1 MKKAVKFSIF
11 MLLAFSLVLA
21 ACGNNNSGG
30 GSASTGAGS
39 EGEGT
44 TAGSDIK
51 IGMVTDTGGVND
63 KSFNQTSWEA
73 LQDLEKEQGIK
84 IQYLQSQSD
93 ADYQPNLNQFVKDGY
108 NLTWGIGYAL
118 ESSLKAIAGQ
128 NPDSNFA
135 IIDAAVDAPNVES
148 VLFSENEGAFLV
160 GVVAGKMTKT
170 NKIGFVGGVDAPT
183 IKKFEIGFK
192 AGIEASNPDAQF
204 TAVYASGFDKPDEGK
219 SAAATLYSDGV
230 DIIFQAAGGT
240 GTGVFNEAQDRKAQG
255 QEVWVIGVDKDQ
267 SLEFGN
273 DITLTSM
280 IKRVDVAMKTVS
292 QQVIDG
298 TFKGGTVT
306 TLGLKDDG
314 VGIADTSSANVPQ
327 EILDEVQSYKEQIV
341 SGEIKVPTVE

>member
-1 MKKAVKFSIF
+1 MKKAVKLSLF

-21 ACGNNNSGG
+21 ACGNNNSGN
-30 GSASTGAGS
+30 SASTGS
-39 EGEGT
+39 EGEGSK
-44 TAGSDIK
+44 AGSDIK

-63 KSFNQTSWEA
+63 KSFNETSWEA
-73 LQDLEKEQGIK
+73 LQALKEEQGIK
-84 IQYLQSQSD
+84 VEYLQSTSE
-93 ADYQPNLNQFVKDGY
+93 ADYQPNLNKFVKGGY
-108 NLTWGIGYAL
+108 DLTWGIGFAL
-118 ESSLKAIAGQ
+118 ESALGEIAKQ

-170 NKIGFVGGVDAPT
+170 NKIGFVGGMESPT

-192 AGIEASNPDAQF
+192 AGIEASNPDAEF

-219 SAAATLYSDGV
+219 AAASTLYNEGV
-230 DIIFQAAGGT
+230 DIVFQAAGGT
-240 GTGVFNEAQDRKAQG
+240 GNGVFNEAKDRKGQG

-267 SLEFGN
+267 SLDFGD

-280 IKRVDVAMKTVS
+280 IKRVDVAIKTVS

-298 TFKGGTVT
+298 TFKGGTT
-306 TLGLKDDG
+306 TVLGLKEDG

-327 EILDEVQSYKEQIV
+327 EVLDEVESYKEKIV
-341 SGEIKVPTVE
+341 SGEIEVPTVK

>member
-1 MKKAVKFSIF
+1 MKKAVKLSLF

-21 ACGNNNSGG
+21 ACGNNSSNTATTGG
-30 GSASTGAGS
+30 ESTEGA
-39 EGEGT
+39 
-44 TAGSDIK
+44 AASDIK
-51 IGMVTDTGGVND
+51 IAMVTDTGGVND

-73 LQDLEKEQGIK
+73 LQALEKEQGVTVK
-84 IQYLQSQSD
+84 YLQSKSE

-108 NLTWGIGYAL
+108 NLTWGIGFAL
-118 ESSLKAIAGQ
+118 EKALGDIAKQ

-170 NKIGFVGGVDAPT
+170 NKIGFVGGMDSPT
-183 IKKFEIGFK
+183 IKKFEVGFK
-192 AGIEASNPDAQF
+192 AGIEASNPEAQF
-204 TAVYASGFDKPDEGK
+204 TSVYASGFDKPDEGK
-219 SAAATLYSDGV
+219 SAAATLYGDGA
-230 DIIFQAAGGT
+230 DIVFQAAGGT
-240 GTGVFNEAQDRKAQG
+240 GTGVFNEALDRKNQG

-267 SLEFGN
+267 SIDFGT

-280 IKRVDVAMKTVS
+280 IKRVDVAIKTVS

-298 TFKGGTVT
+298 TFKGGTIT

-314 VGIADTSSANVPQ
+314 VGIADNSNVNVPQ
-327 EILDEVQSYKEQIV
+327 EVLDEVQSYKEKIV
-341 SGEIKVPTVE
+341 SGEITVPTE

>member
-1 MKKAVKFSIF
+1 

-21 ACGNNNSGG
+21 ACGNNSSGNTAATG
-30 GSASTGAGS
+30 GESTEGA
-39 EGEGT
+39 
-44 TAGSDIK
+44 AASDIK
-51 IGMVTDTGGVND
+51 IAMVTDTGGVND

-73 LQDLEKEQGIK
+73 LQALEKEQGVTVK
-84 IQYLQSQSD
+84 YLQSKSE

-108 NLTWGIGYAL
+108 NLTWGIGFAL
-118 ESSLKAIAGQ
+118 ESALGEIAKQ

-170 NKIGFVGGVDAPT
+170 NKIGFVGGMDSPT
-183 IKKFEIGFK
+183 IKKFEVGFK

-219 SAAATLYSDGV
+219 SAAATLYNDGA
-230 DIIFQAAGGT
+230 DIVFQAAGGT
-240 GTGVFNEAQDRKAQG
+240 GTGVFNEALDRKNQG

-267 SLEFGN
+267 SIEFGT

-280 IKRVDVAMKTVS
+280 IKRVDVAIKTVS

-298 TFKGGTVT
+298 TFKGGTIT

-314 VGIADTSSANVPQ
+314 VGIADTSNVNVPQ
-327 EILDEVQSYKEQIV
+327 EVLDEVQSYKEKIV
-341 SGEIKVPTVE
+341 NGEITVPAE

>member
-1 MKKAVKFSIF
+1 MKKAVKLSLF

-21 ACGNNNSGG
+21 ACGNNSSNTAATTGG
-30 GSASTGAGS
+30 DS
-39 EGEGT
+39 EG
-44 TAGSDIK
+44 TAAASDIK
-51 IGMVTDTGGVND
+51 IAMVTDTGGVND

-73 LQDLEKEQGIK
+73 LQALEKEQGVTVK
-84 IQYLQSQSD
+84 YLQSKSE

-108 NLTWGIGYAL
+108 NLTWGIGFAL
-118 ESSLKAIAGQ
+118 ESALKDIAGQ
-128 NPDSNFA
+128 NPDANFA

-170 NKIGFVGGVDAPT
+170 NKIGFVGGMDSPT
-183 IKKFEIGFK
+183 IKKFEVGFK

-219 SAAATLYSDGV
+219 SAAKTLYDDGA
-230 DIIFQAAGGT
+230 DIVFQAAGGT
-240 GTGVFNEAQDRKAQG
+240 GTGVFNEALDRKNQG

-273 DITLTSM
+273 DVTLTSM
-280 IKRVDVAMKTVS
+280 IKRVDVAIKTVS

-298 TFKGGTVT
+298 TFKGGTIT

-327 EILDEVQSYKEQIV
+327 EVLDEVQSYKEKIV
-341 SGEIKVPTVE
+341 NGEITVPAE

>member
-1 MKKAVKFSIF
+1 MKKAVKLSLF

-21 ACGNNNSGG
+21 ACGNNSSGNT
-30 GSASTGAGS
+30 ASTGGES
-39 EGEGT
+39 TEGAAT
-44 TAGSDIK
+44 SDIK
-51 IGMVTDTGGVND
+51 IAMVTDTGGVND

-73 LQDLEKEQGIK
+73 LQALEKEQGVTVK
-84 IQYLQSQSD
+84 YLQSKSE

-108 NLTWGIGYAL
+108 NLTWGIGFAL
-118 ESSLKAIAGQ
+118 ESALGEIAKQ

-170 NKIGFVGGVDAPT
+170 NKIGFVGGMDSPT
-183 IKKFEIGFK
+183 IKKFEVGFK

-219 SAAATLYSDGV
+219 SAAATLYNDGA
-230 DIIFQAAGGT
+230 DIVFQAAGGT
-240 GTGVFNEAQDRKAQG
+240 GTGVFNEALDRKGQG
-255 QEVWVIGVDKDQ
+255 QAVWVIGVDKDQ
-267 SLEFGN
+267 SIEFGT

-280 IKRVDVAMKTVS
+280 IKRVDVAIKTVS

-298 TFKGGTVT
+298 TFKGGTIT

-314 VGIADTSSANVPQ
+314 VGIADTSNVNVPQ
-327 EILDEVQSYKEQIV
+327 EVLDEVQSYKEKIV
-341 SGEIKVPTVE
+341 NGEITVPAE

>member
-1 MKKAVKFSIF
+1 MKKAVKFSLF

-21 ACGNNNSGG
+21 ACGNNKSGG
-30 GSASTGAGS
+30 TTSTGS
-39 EGEGT
+39 EGEGGKT
-44 TAGSDIK
+44 GSDIK

-73 LQDLEKEQGIK
+73 LQALEKEQGIK
-84 IQYLQSQSD
+84 VEYLQSKSE
-93 ADYQPNLNQFVKDGY
+93 ADYQPNLNQFVKGGF
-108 NLTWGIGYAL
+108 NLTWGIGFAL
-118 ESSLKAIAGQ
+118 ESALKDIAAQ
-128 NPDSNFA
+128 NPDANFA

-170 NKIGFVGGVDAPT
+170 NQIGFVGGMDSPT

-192 AGIEASNPDAQF
+192 AGIEAVNPKAKF
-204 TAVYASGFDKPDEGK
+204 TSVYASGFDKPDEGK
-219 SAAATLYSDGV
+219 SAAATLYNDGA
-230 DIIFQAAGGT
+230 DIVFQAAGGT
-240 GTGVFNEAQDRKAQG
+240 GTGVFNEAKDRKAQG

-267 SLEFGN
+267 SLEFGD

-298 TFKGGTVT
+298 TFKGGTIT

-314 VGIADTSSANVPQ
+314 VGIADTSSKNVPQ
-327 EILDEVQSYKEQIV
+327 EVLDEVQSYKEKIV
-341 SGEIKVPTVE
+341 SGEVKVPTVE